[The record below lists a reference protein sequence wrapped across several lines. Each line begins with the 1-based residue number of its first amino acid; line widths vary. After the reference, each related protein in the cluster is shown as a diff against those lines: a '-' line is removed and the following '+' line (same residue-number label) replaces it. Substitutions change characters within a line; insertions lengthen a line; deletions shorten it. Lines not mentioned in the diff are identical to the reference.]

1 VTPDHTARDPWG
13 ALAWPDDTSNLAPDQ
28 PRHAAYPS
36 VVVVGA
42 VGGCGATTVACA
54 IAAHLA
60 ARGADATL
68 VEFDLERGDL
78 AGRWDVPAERTIDDL
93 VPVADELRPDHVE
106 LVALRHPAGPRLLLG
121 PRRPGAAAAWTP
133 DRASA
138 LIDAVHALGPA
149 VVDAGGFLGPHI
161 AAACAATGR
170 AVVVAPPTLGG
181 ARAVRSVIAA
191 LRAWRPGVA
200 IDVAANRGVGR
211 DQLGDRAFA
220 HAAGNPIAAILPRA
234 DRDAD
239 GYRGGRRSPRGHGA
253 FERGIERLAGG
264 EPR

>member
-1 VTPDHTARDPWG
+1 VNPDHAAGDPWG
-13 ALAWPDDTSNLAPDQ
+13 ALAWPDDTSNRVPDQ
-28 PRHAAYPS
+28 PRHAADPS

-54 IAAHLA
+54 IATHLA
-60 ARGADATL
+60 ARGGDATL
-68 VEFDLERGDL
+68 VEFDLDRGDL

-93 VPVADELRPDHVE
+93 APVADELRPDHVE

-121 PRRPGAAAAWTP
+121 PRRPGAAGAWTP
-133 DRASA
+133 DRAGA
-138 LIDAVHALGPA
+138 LIDAVRTLGPA
-149 VVDAGGFLGPHI
+149 VVDAGGFLGPHV

-170 AVVVAPPTLGG
+170 AVVVAPPTLCG

-191 LRAWRPGVA
+191 LRGWHPAVA

-211 DQLGDRAFA
+211 DHLGDRAFA
-220 HAAGNPIAAILPRA
+220 HAVGHPIAVFLPRA

-239 GYRGGRRSPRGHGA
+239 GYGGGRRSPRGRGA

-264 EPR
+264 APR